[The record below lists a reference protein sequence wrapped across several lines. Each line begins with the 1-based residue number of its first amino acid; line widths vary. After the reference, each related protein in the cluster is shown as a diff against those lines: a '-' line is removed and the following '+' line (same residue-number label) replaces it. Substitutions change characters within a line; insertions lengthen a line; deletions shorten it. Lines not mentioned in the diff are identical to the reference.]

1 MTVWIRGLGSII
13 WLLGVKYSITT
24 YGKQV
29 TCENYVNNVNNRM
42 NFEFDI
48 KMRMKCEIIIS
59 NTSN

>member
-42 NFEFDI
+42 NFELWYKNEDEMWDNDI
-48 KMRMKCEIIIS
+48 
-59 NTSN
+59 